1 MEYQEYNDYELLN
14 YVYENIEEANNIVI
28 DKYMPLINSISI
40 KLYKYANNCGLEL
53 NDLIQEGMI
62 GLTYAINSFS
72 DQKNVMFYTYA
83 KKCIERKII
92 SALISAQRQKHKI
105 LNESL
110 SYDIITES
118 TNNILKDDLSD
129 PLAIIL
135 SSDEKKQ
142 LKDKIKNKL
151 TQREKE
157 VFELMITGFNY
168 KEIADI
174 LGKDLKAI
182 DNAIQRVRSK
192 ARDILNSQI

>member
-28 DKYMPLINSISI
+28 DKYMPLINSISM

-142 LKDKIKNKL
+142 LKDKIKKKL

-168 KEIADI
+168 KEIAYI

>member
-28 DKYMPLINSISI
+28 DKYMPLINSISM

-142 LKDKIKNKL
+142 LKDKIKKKL

>member
-28 DKYMPLINSISI
+28 DKYMPLINSISM

-62 GLTYAINSFS
+62 GLTYAINSFC

-142 LKDKIKNKL
+142 LKDKIKKKL